1 MGLVQKKMEIT
12 ARVAVLEPNGQ
23 PGTVVEHTEFIREQL
38 VDGSWTPWLQST
50 RRFMWGRMQVN
61 PREDGN
67 WETPEYEP
75 RQLTRQP

>member
-38 VDGSWTPWLQST
+38 VDGSWTP
-50 RRFMWGRMQVN
+50 
-61 PREDGN
+61 
-67 WETPEYEP
+67 
-75 RQLTRQP
+75 